1 MVDTTLVVS
10 FANLPSHLPP
20 QVLYDQLVAG
30 LMAYGTQPNLI
41 FAIPS
46 GAERLAAPPRLSCG
60 GLSSLPKTTHRG
72 GPVSGSAP
80 AWPAHHLLPP
90 DFPESPCSDISKLFD
105 DAEIA
110 VMNVATLASFNP
122 SAKITRHGISL
133 FTQLPEARKEA
144 EVLLAA
150 FVETLSCHYLDAEVE
165 NSYYADLS
173 PHYADAPTPWLS
185 ALIWY
190 CNQHPLIEA
199 GLSETNPRPLLT
211 LCHGGLS
218 SFCFP
223 PG

>member
-1 MVDTTLVVS
+1 
-10 FANLPSHLPP
+10 
-20 QVLYDQLVAG
+20 
-30 LMAYGTQPNLI
+30 
-41 FAIPS
+41 
-46 GAERLAAPPRLSCG
+46 RLSCG
-60 GLSSLPKTTHRG
+60 SLSSLPKTTHRS

-122 SAKITRHGISL
+122 SAKITRH
-133 FTQLPEARKEA
+133 KA

-150 FVETLSCHYLDAEVE
+150 FVETLSRHYLDAEVE

-199 GLSETNPRPLLT
+199 GLSENQPPDP
-211 LCHGGLS
+211 S
-218 SFCFP
+218 SP
-223 PG
+223 SAMVG

>member
-1 MVDTTLVVS
+1 MV
-10 FANLPSHLPP
+10 
-20 QVLYDQLVAG
+20 
-30 LMAYGTQPNLI
+30 
-41 FAIPS
+41 
-46 GAERLAAPPRLSCG
+46 EECG
-60 GLSSLPKTTHRG
+60 GDCEVGVMMKWVDHHKGVGACQMIRPMGHHELQHGVCTGQKVIKSSGFENRCG
-72 GPVSGSAP
+72 
-80 AWPAHHLLPP
+80 
-90 DFPESPCSDISKLFD
+90 
-105 DAEIA
+105 
-110 VMNVATLASFNP
+110 
-122 SAKITRHGISL
+122 
-133 FTQLPEARKEA
+133 TQLPEARKEA

-150 FVETLSCHYLDAEVE
+150 FVETLSRHYLDAEVE

>member
-1 MVDTTLVVS
+1 MT
-10 FANLPSHLPP
+10 
-20 QVLYDQLVAG
+20 
-30 LMAYGTQPNLI
+30 
-41 FAIPS
+41 
-46 GAERLAAPPRLSCG
+46 RLSCG

-72 GPVSGSAP
+72 GPVSGPAP

-122 SAKITRHGISL
+122 SAKITRHSISL

-150 FVETLSCHYLDAEVE
+150 FVETLSHHCLDAEVE

-185 ALIWY
+185 ALIRY
-190 CNQHPLIEA
+190 CNQHPLIEV
-199 GLSETNPRPLLT
+199 GLSENQPPDP
-211 LCHGGLS
+211 S
-218 SFCFP
+218 SP
-223 PG
+223 SAMVG